1 MRLLPRVV
9 WCEQECRRGL
19 IIEPGRGAV
28 TGHPVQVWWA
38 RPGDA
43 RAGLL
48 GLLDPVERARYEST
62 VDPAGRGRFL
72 VGCALSRLVL
82 GELLGLPPAD
92 VPLRRVCPRCGGP
105 HGKVHLETPPNSPS
119 GPRRAPSTDGR
130 PDSHPDFPSD
140 FPSDF
145 PPGAHPD
152 LSSASRSGAHPGL
165 SSGARPGLSSASR
178 ADSHP
183 DLSSGAHPDLSSAS
197 RSGSH
202 PGLASGSR
210 SGGPP
215 ACDFSVTHSGALV
228 GVAVCRGGDVGLDVE
243 ESHGDMDVDSA
254 ARVALSDAELA
265 ALYARPA
272 DERRPAFLRTWTRK
286 EAVLKALG
294 VGLGVPPRGLELSE
308 PDRPPTVLTWP
319 GRLTPRRMVLADLVV
334 DGVHPAAVAVAPTG
348 AGSGTGEGG
357 TTGVREGEA
366 SLVRVIE
373 HDGSAVLAAYER

>member
-1 MRLLPRVV
+1 M
-9 WCEQECRRGL
+9 
-19 IIEPGRGAV
+19 

-38 RPGDA
+38 RLGDA

-105 HGKVHLETPPNSPS
+105 HGKVHLEAPPNSPS
-119 GPRRAPSTDGR
+119 GPRRASSTDGR
-130 PDSHPDFPSD
+130 ADFHPDFHPDFP
-140 FPSDF
+140 
-145 PPGAHPD
+145 PGAHPGLSSASRSGAHPGLASGAAHPGLSSGAAHPD
-152 LSSASRSGAHPGL
+152 LSSASRSGA
-165 SSGARPGLSSASR
+165 
-178 ADSHP
+178 
-183 DLSSGAHPDLSSAS
+183 
-197 RSGSH
+197 H

-228 GVAVCRGGDVGLDVE
+228 GVAVFRGGEVGLDVE

-357 TTGVREGEA
+357 TTGGREGEA
-366 SLVRVIE
+366 SLVRVVE
-373 HDGSAVLAAYER
+373 HDGSGVLAAYER